1 MQHTRRF
8 AVFVA
13 AAIVSVSCGGAAA
26 DNGYSSGPT
35 TTPTTSSPPGT
46 TPGTNTSTIV
56 VGTQSFDP
64 TIANIPVGATVNWQ
78 WDACAGDGYGGYG
91 TCVTHNITF
100 DDGSGIQSGSQS
112 TGSFSR
118 TFNAAGTYKY
128 HCAIHGPGM
137 SGEIRVK

>member
-1 MQHTRRF
+1 MVGPQIDAKGLTYER
-8 AVFVA
+8 A
-13 AAIVSVSCGGAAA
+13 AC
-26 DNGYSSGPT
+26 
-35 TTPTTSSPPGT
+35 
-46 TPGTNTSTIV
+46 
-56 VGTQSFDP
+56 VGD

-100 DDGSGIQSGSQS
+100 DDGSGIQSGTQS

-118 TFNAAGTYKY
+118 TFNTGGTYKY
-128 HCAIHGPGM
+128 HCAIHGAGM